1 MSVGR
6 NATWSHVAGRAAPVV
21 LAAALLAAGGPA
33 RGQEPMR
40 LTLDQAVELGLS
52 HSRELAVAEAK
63 VQEANARLGQ
73 ARSSFFPQLSAS
85 GSYTR
90 LDEAPSMDL
99 TPFGGSGRIYL
110 GDDDIYSVGLTVT
123 QPLFTG
129 GALLSAHGAAQH
141 GARAQALARERS
153 VEQVRHDVTGA
164 YLGLVQAREAL
175 RVMEDAALQ
184 MRQHLADVEAL
195 HGQGMV
201 IMSDL
206 MLARVRADEVELAR
220 TRARHDVS
228 IAGAALAFALGV
240 DLETEI
246 EPADALERGEFPER
260 DLGAWTEEALA
271 ARPDLM
277 AMVEAVGA
285 ADNAVSIAR
294 AGYLPQVL
302 AMGTYAW
309 DRPNLSYEPEFYDHW
324 NVTVAAQMSVFDW
337 GGTMNRVREAR
348 AGLVQAERTKELMA
362 DVVRLEVK
370 QSFLRRNEAV
380 AALAIAEDGL
390 AQAREAAR
398 VARESFRNGVATN
411 STVLDA
417 QAALTGAEMSRIAA
431 LAGLRLAETELLL
444 AAGVAGR

>member
-1 MSVGR
+1 MNGARVAPR
-6 NATWSHVAGRAAPVV
+6 ARFAGRAAP
-21 LAAALLAAGGPA
+21 LAAVVALAAVASAGAQAPL
-33 RGQEPMR
+33 Q
-40 LTLDQAVELGLS
+40 LTLDQAIELGLS

-63 VQEANARLGQ
+63 VQEADARLGQ
-73 ARSSFFPQLSAS
+73 ARSSFFPALSAS

-99 TPFGGSGRIYL
+99 APFGGSGRIYL

-129 GALLSAHGAAQH
+129 GALLSAHGAAKH
-141 GARAQALARERS
+141 GARAEALARERS
-153 VEQVRHDVTGA
+153 VEQVRHGVTGA

-175 RVMEDAALQ
+175 RVMDDAALL

-220 TRARHDVS
+220 TRARHDAS

-240 DLETEI
+240 DLSTEV
-246 EPADALERGEFPER
+246 EPTDALERGGFPER
-260 DLGAWTEEALA
+260 DLGAWTEAALSS
-271 ARPDLM
+271 RPDLM
-277 AMVEAVGA
+277 AMTEAVGA
-285 ADNAVSIAR
+285 ADNGVSIAR
-294 AGYLPQVL
+294 AGYLPQVF

-309 DRPNLSYEPEFYDHW
+309 DRPNLSYEPEFYEHW
-324 NVTVAAQMSVFDW
+324 NVTVAAEMSVFDW

-348 AGLVQAERTKELMA
+348 AGLVQAERSKELMA

-380 AALAIAEDGL
+380 AALAIAEGGL

-398 VARESFRNGVATN
+398 VAREAFRNGIATN
-411 STVLDA
+411 SAVLDA
-417 QAALTGAEMSRIAA
+417 QASLTGAEMSRIAA
-431 LAGLRLAETELLL
+431 LAGLRLAEAELLL